1 MNDAR
6 DDLQNDVANEATM
19 REIEARFR
27 SRMGTLERETSKL
40 RSRVRIMALGLLA
53 AVGTLAAILVRP
65 ELVSTG
71 GDGRVAGEIRAR
83 SLVLVDSDGLPRGQ
97 WTVDEEGNA
106 RLALLDERGRQRLSL
121 SVLEGG
127 FPGMSLINA
136 QGQRRAAFGLLPDET
151 TSLVFADAA
160 GVPRAVLGLTRGEA
174 ANLVFADAA
183 GVSRIGLALDG
194 TGMGSALL
202 PQDDGGES
210 EGPEDR
216 E

>member
-1 MNDAR
+1 MSDAH
-6 DDLQNDVANEATM
+6 DTAHDSTM

-27 SRMGTLERETSKL
+27 SRMTTLERENQTL
-40 RSRVRIMALGLLA
+40 RSRVRMIGLGLLA
-53 AVGTLAAILVRP
+53 ALALLLAGVVRP
-65 ELVSTG
+65 GFLSSG
-71 GDGRVAGEIRAR
+71 AQGRAAGEIRTR
-83 SLVLVDSDGLPRGQ
+83 SLVLVDGDGLPRGQ
-97 WTVDEEGNA
+97 WTVDQEGNA
-106 RLALLDERGRQRLSL
+106 RLGMLDELGRQRLSL

-194 TGMGSALL
+194 TGLGSALL
-202 PQDDGGES
+202 PED
-210 EGPEDR
+210 EGASGSSGDR
-216 E
+216 D

>member
-1 MNDAR
+1 MNDA
-6 DDLQNDVANEATM
+6 DHGVTNDPTM

-27 SRMGTLERETSKL
+27 SRMNILEKETKKI
-40 RSRVRIMALGLLA
+40 RSRVRMMGLALLA
-53 AVGTLAAILVRP
+53 ALGILAAILIQP
-65 ELVSTG
+65 ELVSTNG
-71 GDGRVAGEIRAR
+71 QGRVAGEIRTR
-83 SLVLVDSDGLPRGQ
+83 SLVLVDLDGRPRGQ
-97 WTVDEEGNA
+97 WTVDEGGSV
-106 RLALLDERGRQRLSL
+106 RLGMLDEQGRQRLSL

-127 FPGMSLINA
+127 FPGMSLING

-174 ANLVFADAA
+174 ANLVFADAE
-183 GVSRIGLALDG
+183 GVSRIGLTLDG

-202 PQDDGGES
+202 PEDEGGQIEVP
-210 EGPEDR
+210 EGR

>member
-1 MNDAR
+1 MND
-6 DDLQNDVANEATM
+6 DHQDVANESTM

-27 SRMGTLERETSKL
+27 SRMNHLERDANKL
-40 RSRVRIMALGLLA
+40 RSRVRMMGLALLA
-53 AVGTLAAILVRP
+53 ALGMLTAVLIRP
-65 ELVSTG
+65 ELVSSNG
-71 GDGRVAGEIRAR
+71 QGRVAGEIRTR
-83 SLVLVDSDGLPRGQ
+83 SLVLVDVDGLPRGQ
-97 WTVDEEGNA
+97 WTVDEGGNV
-106 RLALLDERGRQRLSL
+106 RLGMLDERGRQRLSL

-183 GVSRIGLALDG
+183 GVSRIGFGLDG
-194 TGMGSALL
+194 AGIGSALL
-202 PQDDGGES
+202 PEGDGDQS
-210 EGPEDR
+210 EGSENRD
-216 E
+216 

>member
-1 MNDAR
+1 MNDAQ
-6 DDLQNDVANEATM
+6 DAVANDATI
-19 REIEARFR
+19 REVEARFH
-27 SRMGTLERETSKL
+27 SRMNHLEMEAKKL
-40 RSRVRIMALGLLA
+40 RSRIRLMGLGLLTALGLLA
-53 AVGTLAAILVRP
+53 AILIRP
-65 ELVSTG
+65 ELVSTNG
-71 GDGRVAGEIRAR
+71 QGRVAGELRTR
-83 SLVLVDSDGLPRGQ
+83 SLVLVDTEGRSRGQ
-97 WTVDEEGNA
+97 WMVDEDGNA
-106 RLALLDERGRQRLSL
+106 RLGMLDEQGRQRLSM

-174 ANLVFADAA
+174 ANLVFADAG
-183 GVSRIGLALDG
+183 GVSRIGLSLDG

-202 PQDDGGES
+202 PDEEESQS
-210 EGPEDR
+210 EGSEGW